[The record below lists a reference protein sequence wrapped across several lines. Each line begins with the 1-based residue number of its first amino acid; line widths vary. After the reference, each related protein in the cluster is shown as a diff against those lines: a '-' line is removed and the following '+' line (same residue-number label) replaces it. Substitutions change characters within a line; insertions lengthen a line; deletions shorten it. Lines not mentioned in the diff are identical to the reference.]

1 MSNSITD
8 FLAAILSA
16 KYGEQVR
23 GAIHDAI
30 ELCYQDGKAGVNDLE
45 ARHLI
50 EQVIGVNEMQDA
62 GIETLTAR
70 VEALEQ
76 GGEGESAGT
85 TTTTVPTFIVDHG
98 VANFSNVQANKT
110 ATMNVTFAKTFT
122 EAPVVAAIKVFRN
135 GPNTFYSL
143 VTAQPVESSITS
155 TGFTLAVGNKY
166 TQAVSPSVLW
176 IAFQPT
182 EIEINTEIIVPSG
195 DGMTEAEVRELLA
208 PISAALNGIKTGYD
222 GTVYDTPGEAVR
234 EQINDLHVLI
244 GDVPGQAIDASAV
257 AYNDSDVGTELTN
270 VNGRLQELKEFNAVQ
285 FIPNHADVQSKTEL
299 GLTWSCTNGVFTING
314 TTTSSWYENIFN
326 SPDSIP
332 EWFSEGN
339 KLFIKLNKSG
349 SDTRFIYFRISV
361 YKQDDTTE
369 LIVDTYK
376 DTVFT
381 VPNID
386 DVVGVRAR
394 VFVAQNNTVSGVI
407 HPVVL
412 SAPSNLELSD
422 VIDSTNASV
431 ATMQNMLE
439 STDAKDT
446 IDLVPRLSNGDTVKN
461 GVTFS
466 YLNGTTT
473 INGTATSATYFKLCG
488 DTNSLPDGVIA
499 GRRYF
504 IDIAHRGG
512 TVARVKVECKVDG
525 ATSFIFDD
533 DKSMP
538 LLIPLGTTGLAIY
551 IYVYTTGVVEN
562 ERMTVSLRR
571 ALTNY
576 ALSNSILPPN
586 PGAMMTI
593 IDDDGALGFYTQ
605 LLPIIKAKHIPIAS
619 AVIGSKIGKSSA
631 YMTWEQIEECFA
643 EGAEIL
649 NHTYMHYGETDENRP
664 TNEIRMDYTKNA
676 NLMWSHNIPTGDI
689 LVYPGGS
696 GNMTTAQLAAKRFAS
711 AAFRANGNKLNLI
724 NQIDPFYIDRYRIE
738 SDYSYDIDQM
748 KGLIDNCIAKGGWMV
763 WMIHTSSG
771 YNWNENALSAV
782 SQAIDYAI
790 SSGLP
795 IVTARYGIERYIK
808 KRLY

>member
-1 MSNSITD
+1 MANVRTIHVDWYNQRSPILHGGPQLAYQGDHLSNMVVFDNAPELPNYYLLVEMKTDDEGPIIALPAIQLEGPYWVIPNYYTQICQMITYQVCCKTGTND
-8 FLAAILSA
+8 YEHHSAKFKGAILPVITHN
-16 KYGEQVR
+16 GEPIDQSPMFDPYIDILDKR
-23 GAIHDAI
+23 
-30 ELCYQDGKAGVNDLE
+30 
-45 ARHLI
+45 
-50 EQVIGVNEMQDA
+50 VNE
-62 GIETLTAR
+62 L
-70 VEALEQ
+70 
-76 GGEGESAGT
+76 
-85 TTTTVPTFIVDHG
+85 
-98 VANFSNVQANKT
+98 
-110 ATMNVTFAKTFT
+110 
-122 EAPVVAAIKVFRN
+122 VVAAGDIQIDSELKSNSTNPVQNKV
-135 GPNTFYSL
+135 
-143 VTAQPVESSITS
+143 VKA
-155 TGFTLAVGNKY
+155 
-166 TQAVSPSVLW
+166 
-176 IAFQPT
+176 
-182 EIEINTEIIVPSG
+182 
-195 DGMTEAEVRELLA
+195 
-208 PISAALNGIKTGYD
+208 
-222 GTVYDTPGEAVR
+222 
-234 EQINDLHVLI
+234 
-244 GDVPGQAIDASAV
+244 AIDGFEEDIA
-257 AYNDSDVGTELTN
+257 G
-270 VNGRLQELKEFNAVQ
+270 VNGRLDELKEFNAVQ
-285 FIPNHADVQSKTEL
+285 LIPDHANVQSKTEL

-314 TTTSSWYENIFN
+314 TTTSSWYEYIFD
-326 SPDSIP
+326 SPNSIP

-349 SDTRFIYFRISV
+349 SDTRFIYFRIGT
-361 YKQDDTTE
+361 YKQDGTTE

-394 VFVAQNNTVSGVI
+394 VFVLYGNTVSGSI
-407 HPVVL
+407 HPVI
-412 SAPSNLELSD
+412 SNAPSNLELSD
-422 VIDSTNASV
+422 AIDSTNASV
-431 ATMQNMLE
+431 VTMQNMLE

-473 INGTATSATYFKLCG
+473 INGTATSATYFKLYG

-533 DKSMP
+533 DKSTP

-649 NHTYMHYGETDENRP
+649 NHTYMHYGETDETRP

-696 GNMTTAQLAAKRFAS
+696 GNMTTAQAAAKRFAS

-738 SDYSYDIDQM
+738 SEYSYDIDQM

-782 SQAIDYAI
+782 SQAIDYAL